1 MGSLW
6 QNVLLRGALK
16 RVLAFALSKA
26 VAPLTYQDATTLLDI
41 AEAGVA
47 ACQTRGVVCKHGSS
61 GYVNGLAVCIPAK
74 WTAADWMIHGCTCQ
88 HCPLFKQARKKI

>member
-1 MGSLW
+1 MASLW
-6 QNVLLRGALK
+6 QSVLLRGALK

-26 VAPLTYQDATTLLDI
+26 VGPLSYQDATTLLDI

-61 GYVNGLAVCIPAK
+61 GYVKGLAVCVPAT
-74 WTAADWMIHGCTCQ
+74 WNRDDWLLHGCTCR
-88 HCPLFKQARKKI
+88 HCPIFMQARKNL